1 MAELEL
7 QINQVMSGL
16 ESLAESLG
24 VAADRMN
31 RVEDTHSS
39 YSDLHDA
46 QDDVSLS
53 VL

>member
-1 MAELEL
+1 MAELEI

-24 VAADRMN
+24 VVADRMN
-31 RVEDTHSS
+31 RLEDTHSN
-39 YSDLHDA
+39 YSDFHDA
-46 QDDVSLS
+46 QDDVSLF

>member
-24 VAADRMN
+24 LVVDRMN
-31 RVEDTHSS
+31 RLEDTQSS
-39 YSDLHDA
+39 YSDLHNTE
-46 QDDVSLS
+46 DDVSL
-53 VL
+53 L